1 LTLPDTPREDVV
13 APLTEPPP
21 PALSRRVTE
30 LELRVEQLE
39 EMLGELEDVVGAL
52 VPPKD
57 ALAEKFQ
64 GHLARFRAKEQAG
77 G

>member
-1 LTLPDTPREDVV
+1 M
-13 APLTEPPP
+13 
-21 PALSRRVTE
+21 
-30 LELRVEQLE
+30 EQLE